1 MPTVVAVNQGMEVSI
16 MKQQLAVRRLS
27 WHALSDEEKQERL
40 AEVRLR
46 HQVQIE
52 REARRL
58 RQR

>member
-1 MPTVVAVNQGMEVSI
+1 MEVSI
-16 MKQQLAVRRLS
+16 MKQQLAVRRPS
-27 WHALSDEEKQERL
+27 WQALSDEEKQERL

>member
-1 MPTVVAVNQGMEVSI
+1 
-16 MKQQLAVRRLS
+16 MKQQLAVRRRS
-27 WHALSDEEKQERL
+27 WYALSDAEKQERL

-46 HQVQIE
+46 HQVEIE

>member
-27 WHALSDEEKQERL
+27 WHALSDEEKQERR
-40 AEVRLR
+40 AEGRLR
-46 HQVQIE
+46 HQVEIE